1 MTHEFKHPKH
11 YKDLKSDMR
20 KWIEEADRDKKLPKD
35 IEEQKKQLRI
45 GNHFKRE
52 WGIADKPK
60 PKDEKLFE
68 NLPVLN
74 QGVNKPKNKYYPEEA
89 SPQQVADLSFRLE
102 KSRQMSGAEPTKL
115 KDLEDRYKKPTA
127 LIKKPKPKPKPYKV
141 EPVKIDTTPFQPLQP
156 IKKDPIYLEQE
167 RNFIQMHNKMI
178 QDKIE
183 RNTKGLAGLI
193 GGIKNDL

>member
-1 MTHEFKHPKH
+1 MTHEFRHPKH
-11 YKDLKSDMR
+11 YKDLK
-20 KWIEEADRDKKLPKD
+20 
-35 IEEQKKQLRI
+35 IEEQKKQTRI

-52 WGIADKPK
+52 WGISDKPK

-68 NLPVLN
+68 NLPILN
-74 QGVNKPKNKYYPEEA
+74 QGVNKPKNNPYPEEA

-115 KDLEDRYKKPTA
+115 KDLEDRYKKPTT
-127 LIKKPKPKPKPYKV
+127 LIKKSKPKPYKV

-167 RNFIQMHNKMI
+167 RNFIQLHNQMI
-178 QDKIE
+178 QEKME
-183 RNTKGLAGLI
+183 RKTKGLAWLI
-193 GGIKNDL
+193 GGTKYDF

>member
-11 YKDLKSDMR
+11 YKNLKSDMR
-20 KWIEEADRDKKLPKD
+20 KWIEEADRDKKFPKN
-35 IEEQKKQLRI
+35 IEEEKKQLRI
-45 GNHFKRE
+45 NNHLKRE

-74 QGVNKPKNKYYPEEA
+74 QGINKPKNKYYPEEA
-89 SPQQVADLSFRLE
+89 SPLQVANLAYNLE
-102 KSRQMSGAEPTKL
+102 KSRQMSGAAPTKL
-115 KDLEDRYKKPTA
+115 KDLEDRYKKPTT
-127 LIKKPKPKPKPYKV
+127 LIKKPKPKPYKV

-156 IKKDPIYLEQE
+156 IKKDPVYLEQE

-178 QDKIE
+178 REKME
-183 RNTKGLAGLI
+183 RKTKGLAGLI
-193 GGIKNDL
+193 GGTKYDF